1 MKKEQYVMSEEERE
15 ETRIESVE
23 DRLLRAIAILE
34 FRVNKHRKD
43 LCTDDELRLIK
54 GERTEEEP
62 RDPNDRDENPY
73 DATASPEVPGSFCK
87 R

>member
-1 MKKEQYVMSEEERE
+1 MEKEKYVMIEEERE
-15 ETRIESVE
+15 EIRVASVE

-54 GERTEEEP
+54 GEYL
-62 RDPNDRDENPY
+62 DPVLDLDRW
-73 DATASPEVPGSFCK
+73 
-87 R
+87 